1 LPSRLVE
8 MNECSS
14 GRPQRSVTVSAWPDS
29 TIMVSGF
36 LSDRSTQLATS
47 HIRILPSSPPENR
60 HPLDT
65 LSISSEYCGEL
76 TRITRRSAHV
86 LASQNASTSPTDAL
100 TTPPS
105 GSSLLRCSAA
115 AAVTAPLLYVQRCT
129 HSPVSRWCNAKPFT
143 PLVTSSSLSMG
154 RSRYRSTSTVLVPDV
169 AALHI
174 YATPTSAA
182 AAAPAAA
189 AHYPTT
195 RRKHR
200 TQTGAG

>member
-1 LPSRLVE
+1 

-14 GRPQRSVTVSAWPDS
+14 GRLQRSVTVSAWPDS

-36 LSDRSTQLATS
+36 LSVRSTQLGTS
-47 HIRILPSSPPENR
+47 HIRILPSSPPEKR

-76 TRITRRSAHV
+76 TRIMRRSAHV

-100 TTPPS
+100 TTPPN

-129 HSPVSRWCNAKPFT
+129 HSPVSRWCSAKPFT

-154 RSRYRSTSTVLVPDV
+154 LSRYRSTSTVLVPDV
-169 AALHI
+169 AACHI
-174 YATPTSAA
+174 YASPTSAVVVVV
-182 AAAPAAA
+182 AA

-195 RRKHR
+195 RRNTATPTRKR
-200 TQTGAG
+200 